1 MDEIR
6 EQYSADEI
14 IDVYDPQHRP
24 TGRFVRRGEPLER
37 DERLL
42 VAHVCVL
49 NGKNEMLCQRRQPAK
64 KHYGGCWDL
73 SAGGFV
79 LSGES
84 SLRAARRELEE
95 ELGLSLEEEALRFL
109 FTEPFSYVLDDYYLA
124 RAEADPEA
132 LSLEEEEVAE
142 ARWFGEEEVAAMIS
156 DGRFVDYPLEG
167 IHRVFRLA
175 AEG

>member
-24 TGRFVRRGEPLER
+24 TGRLVRRGEPLER

-84 SLRAARRELEE
+84 SLRAARR
-95 ELGLSLEEEALRFL
+95 EALRFL

-167 IHRVFRLA
+167 IRRVFRLA

>member
-24 TGRFVRRGEPLER
+24 TGRLVRRGEPLER

-49 NGKNEMLCQRRQPAK
+49 NRKNEMLCQRRQPAK

>member
-6 EQYSADEI
+6 EQNSAEEM
-14 IDVYDPQHRP
+14 IDVYDPQHRR
-24 TGRFVRRGEPLER
+24 TGRSVRRGEPLEGE
-37 DERLL
+37 ERLL

-49 NGKNEMLCQRRQPAK
+49 NEKNELLCQMRNPAK

-79 LSGES
+79 LSGEDS
-84 SLRAARRELEE
+84 PLAASRELKE
-95 ELGLSLEEEALRFL
+95 ELGIALGQDALQFL

-124 RAEADPEA
+124 RAEADPGS
-132 LSLEEEEVAE
+132 LVLEEEEVTE
-142 ARWFGEEEVAAMIS
+142 ARWFSAEEVEAMIL

-167 IHRVFRLA
+167 FRRIFRA
-175 AEG
+175 GDGQ